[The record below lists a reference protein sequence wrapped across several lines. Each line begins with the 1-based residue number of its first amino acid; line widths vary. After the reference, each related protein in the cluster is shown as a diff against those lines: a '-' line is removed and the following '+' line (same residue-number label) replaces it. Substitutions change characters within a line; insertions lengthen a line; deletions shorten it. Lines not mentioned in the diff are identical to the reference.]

1 MNKIIV
7 SNDQIESNF
16 TLEKTIDTI
25 YIDVPDCF
33 ITYMNTDRKLKIVL
47 RCDSVISEYLVQ
59 ASVDLTYTSTSKFD
73 LCLYRFAYDSSYK
86 TAFMLDYEA
95 TNLNFISTG
104 LNKNENNYQVDIY
117 HNGKLTEALT
127 DIHVINL
134 SDQAF
139 TIGVNSH
146 LKKTGLK
153 ASSRQESMVILTRD
167 AKVTIK
173 PDLLV
178 DHDNMQAEHSSY
190 IGSFKE
196 SDLFYL
202 MARSLPRSEAIKML
216 AKAFLIDKMQIDY
229 NFKQLI
235 IDYIAKYF

>member
-1 MNKIIV
+1 
-7 SNDQIESNF
+7 
-16 TLEKTIDTI
+16 
-25 YIDVPDCF
+25 
-33 ITYMNTDRKLKIVL
+33 
-47 RCDSVISEYLVQ
+47 
-59 ASVDLTYTSTSKFD
+59 
-73 LCLYRFAYDSSYK
+73 
-86 TAFMLDYEA
+86 
-95 TNLNFISTG
+95 
-104 LNKNENNYQVDIY
+104 
-117 HNGKLTEALT
+117 
-127 DIHVINL
+127 
-134 SDQAF
+134 
-139 TIGVNSH
+139 
-146 LKKTGLK
+146 
-153 ASSRQESMVILTRD
+153 MVILTSD